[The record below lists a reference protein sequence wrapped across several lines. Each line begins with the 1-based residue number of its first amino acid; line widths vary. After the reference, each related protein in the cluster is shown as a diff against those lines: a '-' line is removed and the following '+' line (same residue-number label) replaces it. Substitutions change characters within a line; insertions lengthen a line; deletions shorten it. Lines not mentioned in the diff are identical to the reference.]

1 MKFYGRIILTILAAM
16 LLGCAAEDTHDSRV
30 NDAPDAG
37 FKDIE
42 FRGVL
47 FRSTVEEDDILVLG
61 DITLDANLGHRCGN
75 APVED
80 WPLNTEVPAT
90 LITTTEQGGVMHA
103 TIDARAGG
111 TQSAASKSYIYL
123 NLESGEQ
130 LIADDITAFKEGGW
144 DLAFKRVIIRSNGA
158 DSGGGDISLS
168 KFSDTRFEAVSAPPT
183 NADAW
188 AEDVAYDVDCAL
200 ITDPIGQPV
209 TAFNYLNLDN
219 PSGSQSWYDYGNGIV
234 PHPGDIYV
242 IKVPARQATY
252 KFELLSWDDGIFEVR
267 WAAL

>member
-1 MKFYGRIILTILAAM
+1 MLMILVAT
-16 LLGCAAEDTHDSRV
+16 LGGCTGEDTHDSRV
-30 NDAPDAG
+30 RDEPDAG
-37 FKDIE
+37 LEDIGSE
-42 FRGVL
+42 DVI
-47 FRSTVEEDDILVLG
+47 STDTIEAEDILVLG
-61 DITLDANLGHRCGN
+61 DVTRDANLGHRCGN
-75 APVED
+75 AVVED
-80 WPLNTEVPAT
+80 WPLNTEVADARV
-90 LITTTEQGGVMHA
+90 TTSEQGGVMHA

-111 TQSAASKSYIYL
+111 TRAAASKSYIYL
-123 NLESGEQ
+123 DLESGAQ
-130 LIADDITAFKEGGW
+130 LLSDDVRAFKEGGW

-158 DSGGGDISLS
+158 DSGQSDISVS
-168 KFSDTRFEAVSAPPT
+168 KLSDTRFEAVSAAPAG
-183 NADAW
+183 ADAW
-188 AEDVAYDVDCAL
+188 AQDVTYDADCAL

-252 KFELLSWDDGIFEVR
+252 KLELLSWDDGIFEVR